1 MIRASRARHAAGVPP
16 RGRVVPRNSSSSRD
30 SQSGHHGGHHGGH
43 QSGHHGGDGNNSK
56 ALARRDTLVYAQ
68 RRRHL
73 HHPDLERAKYMEDV
87 YHILGRRVLMAAK
100 QPTST
105 ENARYM
111 VAVIGCPGSGKST
124 LAKQTTKI
132 VNAIQ
137 QEEVAVVLPMD
148 GYHYTR
154 ARLDAFED
162 PEAAHARRGAHWTF
176 DAEAFVQKVE
186 EIARNAD
193 SVTHA
198 PTFDHGEGDP
208 VEGGVC
214 IEPHHS
220 IVFVEGLYLLLDIEP
235 WKRLRAV
242 FDEAWYIDVDI
253 DEAMRRLFRR
263 QTRNGRSPRDAR
275 RRIETNDRVN
285 AIQIQEAVDN
295 ADLLLPSLNFRRPHT
310 PWR

>member
-111 VAVIGCPGSGKST
+111 VAVVGCPGSGKST
-124 LAKQTTKI
+124 LAK
-132 VNAIQ
+132 
-137 QEEVAVVLPMD
+137 
-148 GYHYTR
+148 
-154 ARLDAFED
+154 
-162 PEAAHARRGAHWTF
+162 
-176 DAEAFVQKVE
+176 
-186 EIARNAD
+186 
-193 SVTHA
+193 
-198 PTFDHGEGDP
+198 
-208 VEGGVC
+208 
-214 IEPHHS
+214 
-220 IVFVEGLYLLLDIEP
+220 
-235 WKRLRAV
+235 
-242 FDEAWYIDVDI
+242 
-253 DEAMRRLFRR
+253 
-263 QTRNGRSPRDAR
+263 
-275 RRIETNDRVN
+275 
-285 AIQIQEAVDN
+285 
-295 ADLLLPSLNFRRPHT
+295 
-310 PWR
+310 

>member
-1 MIRASRARHAAGVPP
+1 MISAARATLVTGVAR
-16 RGRVVPRNSSSSRD
+16 RGRVVPRCSSSSPRP
-30 SQSGHHGGHHGGH
+30 GPR
-43 QSGHHGGDGNNSK
+43 GGDNGDVNNSK
-56 ALARRDTLVYAQ
+56 ALSRRRDTLVYAQ

-73 HHPDLERAKYMEDV
+73 HHPDLERAKFMEDV
-87 YHILGRRVLMAAK
+87 YHILGRRVLLGAK

-111 VAVIGCPGSGKST
+111 VAVVGCPGSGKST
-124 LAKQTTKI
+124 LAKQTSKI

-154 ARLDAFED
+154 AQLDAFED
-162 PEAAHARRGAHWTF
+162 PKAAHARRGAHWTF

-186 EIARNAD
+186 EVAQHAD
-193 SVTHA
+193 TVKYA

-208 VEGGVC
+208 VSGGVC

-220 IVFVEGLYLLLDIEP
+220 IVFVEGLYLLLDVDP
-235 WKRLRAV
+235 WRRLRNV
-242 FDEAWYIDVDI
+242 FDEAWYIDVDV

-285 AIQIQEAVDN
+285 AMQVQEAVEN
-295 ADLLLPSLNFRRPHT
+295 ADMLLPSLNFRRP
-310 PWR
+310 WKS